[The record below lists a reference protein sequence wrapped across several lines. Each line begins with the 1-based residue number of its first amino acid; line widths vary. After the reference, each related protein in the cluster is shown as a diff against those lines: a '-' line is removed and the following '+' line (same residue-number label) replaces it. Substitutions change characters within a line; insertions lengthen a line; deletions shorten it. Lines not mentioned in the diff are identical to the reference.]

1 MAVVMPKK
9 RSEVVAERTRRLARE
24 AIDGPDS
31 SEGGRS
37 SVAESEM
44 SLPTSASTDT
54 EEEEEDHFDLD
65 EGEGTILQAWPTPP
79 RSFIPILGDEHEHEQ
94 PGDIATA
101 QDIKVEI
108 EENETSGSDTDS
120 RKTKTITL
128 LPSPESQLE
137 DIADDDKVEMT
148 DSPRGESVIIADLLD
163 EDIAAFETTV
173 HIPSI
178 TLVQQVEAECGSPT
192 PYPEGCFYP
201 DSPAT
206 TIEPDDS
213 ASQHAASP
221 VAEAQVDISEQVVLK
236 TDPAD
241 VPSMDMPPSPPED
254 IIPVSTHT
262 TFDPPRPVPSTSP
275 LVSLPPTPRPGL
287 RKQKSLKQ
295 LLSFGFPLS
304 STPPPPLPERTFQ
317 SHPPTQP
324 APAEAGAEPLLP
336 RKRLGLLSRQSK
348 PSLRVDVKA
357 PKPREKE
364 EPTSAPTPTFPDR
377 EERPKMTKR
386 FSLSNM
392 SSAFK
397 KMAQGGGAGVVPKV
411 PDLPEIY
418 RRGREEETPRM
429 SEEIPLDSPV
439 VEEVAG
445 EEETVLSKEVP
456 RKIGTLDEALEI
468 KPTLAT
474 TSTGVSDRTIVP
486 IPRLARTESFSSL
499 SSTATTAAHEQ
510 QTLISV
516 SPRTQRDPSASL
528 SLQNLISRGPAAEVV
543 IVTQLTQRAMHARQQ
558 SLEATIVLNSTP
570 PPPLPR
576 SRLMEREDSLRSIS
590 RSSSG
595 SGSGERSSNESH
607 MLKTPMVVPVAS
619 MSLDEIRRHVP
630 ISQPRIGGFMDSQ
643 VELELPRPSIGQSTA
658 SASGSTESFHT
669 LPSLGSEMIV
679 VDSPTYT
686 LASTSSGASAST
698 SVNGKR
704 SKPASSSSKA
714 STPKARSLV
723 RMITSHGR
731 RYHQSNSTSTV
742 KASPPGRP
750 RTGKS
755 TPAPTLPPPSKSAS
769 PPRPEGFDTLTQVV
783 QLKSLHFE
791 ELDLDFS
798 KLDWMQR

>member
-1 MAVVMPKK
+1 
-9 RSEVVAERTRRLARE
+9 
-24 AIDGPDS
+24 
-31 SEGGRS
+31 
-37 SVAESEM
+37 
-44 SLPTSASTDT
+44 
-54 EEEEEDHFDLD
+54 
-65 EGEGTILQAWPTPP
+65 
-79 RSFIPILGDEHEHEQ
+79 
-94 PGDIATA
+94 
-101 QDIKVEI
+101 
-108 EENETSGSDTDS
+108 
-120 RKTKTITL
+120 
-128 LPSPESQLE
+128 
-137 DIADDDKVEMT
+137 
-148 DSPRGESVIIADLLD
+148 
-163 EDIAAFETTV
+163 
-173 HIPSI
+173 
-178 TLVQQVEAECGSPT
+178 
-192 PYPEGCFYP
+192 
-201 DSPAT
+201 
-206 TIEPDDS
+206 
-213 ASQHAASP
+213 
-221 VAEAQVDISEQVVLK
+221 
-236 TDPAD
+236 
-241 VPSMDMPPSPPED
+241 
-254 IIPVSTHT
+254 
-262 TFDPPRPVPSTSP
+262 
-275 LVSLPPTPRPGL
+275 
-287 RKQKSLKQ
+287 
-295 LLSFGFPLS
+295 
-304 STPPPPLPERTFQ
+304 
-317 SHPPTQP
+317 
-324 APAEAGAEPLLP
+324 
-336 RKRLGLLSRQSK
+336 
-348 PSLRVDVKA
+348 
-357 PKPREKE
+357 
-364 EPTSAPTPTFPDR
+364 
-377 EERPKMTKR
+377 MTKR

-392 SSAFK
+392 SSALK
-397 KMAQGGGAGVVPKV
+397 KMAHGGGAGVVPKV

-418 RRGREEETPRM
+418 RRRREEETRRG
-429 SEEIPLDSPV
+429 SEEIPLDSPG
-439 VEEVAG
+439 VEEVTG
-445 EEETVLSKEVP
+445 EEETGSSKEVT
-456 RKIGTLDEALEI
+456 RKNGTLDEALEI

-516 SPRTQRDPSASL
+516 SPRTQREPSASL

-543 IVTQLTQRAMHARQQ
+543 IVIQLTQRAMHARQQ

-576 SRLMEREDSLRSIS
+576 SRLMEREDSLGSIS

-731 RYHQSNSTSTV
+731 RHHQSNSTSTV
-742 KASPPGRP
+742 KASPPSRP

-755 TPAPTLPPPSKSAS
+755 TPAPSLPPPSKSAS
-769 PPRPEGFDTLTQVV
+769 PPRPKGFDTLTQVV